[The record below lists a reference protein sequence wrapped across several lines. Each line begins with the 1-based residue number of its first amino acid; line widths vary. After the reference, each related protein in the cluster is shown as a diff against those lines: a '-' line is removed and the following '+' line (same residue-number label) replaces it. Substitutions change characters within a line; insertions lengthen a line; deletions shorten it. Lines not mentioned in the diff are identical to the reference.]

1 MKMKITRTLVLRS
14 AFHLG
19 IVALLGYLIFGLPRP
34 APATVELDG
43 ARYRVTG
50 PYTCENMSVFLIHA
64 DEQDPRQFITL
75 AEGLKQG
82 VVKVTEKDQEQVN
95 ELQIENT
102 GDDYL
107 FLQEGDRVQGGKQD
121 RTIFTSF
128 VVPPHSGKMPLPA
141 FCVEQS
147 RWTPGVQGSQFANP
161 SNVALAPKQV
171 RCAAKVQKDQG
182 QVWAEVQGQKAVA
195 EMNAYAANTNSSL
208 NETLDAP
215 KVKALSERFAASL
228 GQALAGKDDAVG
240 VVIVINGHIE
250 EANCF
255 PNRQLLS
262 LQYPRLIQSYAL
274 QAALAQGQ
282 SKKPG
287 VPSAAAIC
295 QFMKAAQE
303 EANQVPN
310 RAAASPRSEQTKL
323 QMNIC
328 NPSAN
333 ARSNAAA
340 SPGSGR
346 RNEAINRDNNL
357 EVVESAGWYNCK
369 TEFDGKLVHRQFLS
383 RTQPQGQ
390 SAQQPDLQNNQI
402 RMQFN
407 GQQMEQ
413 QLDNNVIQQRRVN
426 PANNAPRQIG
436 NDRQGQGPQPER
448 RGNDR

>member
-14 AFHLG
+14 AFHIG
-19 IVALLGYLIFGLPRP
+19 IVALLGFLIFGVPSP
-34 APATVELDG
+34 APATVNLDG

-128 VVPPHSGKMPLPA
+128 VVAPHSGKMPLPA

-147 RWTPGVQGSQFANP
+147 RWTPGAQGRQFANP
-161 SNVALAPKQV
+161 SNLALAPKQV

-195 EMNAYAANTNSSL
+195 EMNAYAGNTNSSL

-215 KVKALSERFAASL
+215 KVKALSERFAAAL
-228 GQALAGKDDAVG
+228 GKALEGKSDAVG
-240 VVIVINGHIE
+240 VVLVINGKIE
-250 EANCF
+250 EVDCF
-255 PNRQLLS
+255 PNHQLLS
-262 LQYPRLIQSYAL
+262 LQYPRLVQSYAL
-274 QAALAQGQ
+274 QASLEQGQ
-282 SKKPG
+282 SKKQA
-287 VPSAAAIC
+287 VPTAAAVC
-295 QFMKAAQE
+295 QFMAVAQE
-303 EANQVPN
+303 EGNRVP
-310 RAAASPRSEQTKL
+310 A
-323 QMNIC
+323 
-328 NPSAN
+328 SAN
-333 ARSNAAA
+333 SSSVAADQLRLQPVGNSRHNQDA
-340 SPGSGR
+340 AMTGR

-357 EVVESAGWYNCK
+357 EVVESAGGYNCK

-383 RTQPQGQ
+383 RSQPQGQ
-390 SAQQPDLQNNQI
+390 SVQQRDLQNNRR

-407 GQQMEQ
+407 GQQM
-413 QLDNNVIQQRRVN
+413 DNNDVNLQQQIN
-426 PANNAPRQIG
+426 PANNAPPQIDNNARG
-436 NDRQGQGPQPER
+436 QGQGQGQGQQR
-448 RGNDR
+448 RDGNQ

>member
-1 MKMKITRTLVLRS
+1 MKMKITRTVVLRS

-19 IVALLGYLIFGLPRP
+19 IVALLGYLIFGFTSP

-64 DEQDPRQFITL
+64 DEQDARQFITL

-82 VVKVTEKDQEQVN
+82 VVNVTEKDQEQVN

-121 RTIFTSF
+121 RTLFTSF

-147 RWTPGVQGSQFANP
+147 RWTPGAQGKQFGNP
-161 SNVALAPKQV
+161 TNLALAPKQV

-195 EMNAYAANTNSSL
+195 CANAYASNTNSSL

-215 KVKALSERFAASL
+215 KVKELSERFAESL
-228 GQALAGKDDAVG
+228 GKALTGKDDAVG
-240 VVIVINGHIE
+240 VVIVINGQIE
-250 EANCF
+250 EVDCF
-255 PNRQLLS
+255 PNHRLLS

-274 QAALAQGQ
+274 QASLEQGQ
-282 SKKPG
+282 SKKQG
-287 VPSAAAIC
+287 VPSAVAVC
-295 QFMKAAQE
+295 QFMTAAQE
-303 EANQVPN
+303 EAKQVPAGAN
-310 RAAASPRSEQTKL
+310 TSPQAQAARLQSRA
-323 QMNIC
+323 N
-328 NPSAN
+328 NPYINVRANVESA
-333 ARSNAAA
+333 
-340 SPGSGR
+340 PGNGR
-346 RNEAINRDNNL
+346 RNEAINNDNKL
-357 EVVESAGWYNCK
+357 EVVQSAGWYNCK

-383 RTQPQGQ
+383 RAQPQRDQGRQ
-390 SAQQPDLQNNQI
+390 GGLQVDQ
-402 RMQFN
+402 
-407 GQQMEQ
+407 QQMEQ
-413 QLDNNVIQQRRVN
+413 QLNNDVNVQQRLNPVN
-426 PANNAPRQIG
+426 NQPPQ
-436 NDRQGQGPQPER
+436 NDRKQQQPPQR
-448 RGNDR
+448 RGGN